1 MSDSNPKKKS
11 NPNKM
16 QHLNECEENLE
27 EIKLLNENEIKYDIY
42 VLNEGNGNGDIVTFY
57 QEMLDY
63 IEKLNGNYIW
73 NNEKFNLNR
82 PQPLNDTCSV
92 CSGTLDFGDN
102 LEDEWFVVYLIVKLS
117 TKFSKRLCAQVKDY
131 DGEFLLIHVAN
142 FLPQWASS
150 AANNCMDNRVFIYN
164 GQLHIIPPA
173 TNPSQVT
180 YLPASGSI
188 DTGYSGAK
196 IVFDFTKLTAASADI
211 QQCLIKRLD
220 IFNETSLLMHR
231 ATCILPAKLV
241 WLLKSNPSL
250 ISLAINKFCEKDP
263 ADLKLCSQFQTFKP
277 VDLVNYRVSFTK
289 HLYGKLKYSDY
300 KPEKRHDWPSLYSLI
315 ATLGTNSSSESLVR
329 ERSLLGFK
337 LTCAFEIM
345 SQHVKVD
352 TYQDNPFESY
362 VERLKSVGYFKD
374 YLENSKN
381 YIELIE
387 KAKEDFNNSTNNT
400 QKSTCQAKPISKSST
415 KYPELLDSFYD
426 DLTKEG
432 YVVKLKEEIYSE
444 QEKEK
449 DDSDEWLCVEAPQLD
464 DYLDMYSRG
473 EVSSAYD
480 FRVISNAFKKFLRI
494 PPKNKNE
501 NLLEGVNYENIEH
514 SSEEKLIDFNVES
527 IEKNLK
533 DFLKIDSD
541 LEKNNP
547 DIDNDDENDSFYEVD
562 DDLLEDEEN
571 DDDEDRNKNIKSL
584 MELMDD
590 ELKMQKD
597 LSRIETQPTSIT
609 NSNSEDLDID
619 LNLVTNAL
627 ESYSSQLGFTGP
639 VSNILKSMGL

>member
-1 MSDSNPKKKS
+1 MSESNPKKKPNTKSKLCSS
-11 NPNKM
+11 N
-16 QHLNECEENLE
+16 EENLE
-27 EIKLLNENEIKYDIY
+27 EIKLFNENEIKYDIY
-42 VLNEGNGNGDIVTFY
+42 ILNETNNSTDIATFY

-82 PQPLNDTCSV
+82 PQPLNESCFV

-102 LEDEWFVVYLIVKLS
+102 LEDEWFVVYLIMKLS
-117 TKFSKRLCAQVKDY
+117 TKFTKKICAQVKDY
-131 DGEFLLIHVAN
+131 DGEFLLIHAAN

-150 AANNCMDNRVFIYN
+150 AADNCMNNRVYIFN

-180 YLPASGSI
+180 YFPASGSI
-188 DTGYSGAK
+188 ESGYNGAK
-196 IVFDFTKLTAASADI
+196 IVFDFFKLTIASTDI
-211 QQCLIKRLD
+211 QECLAKRLGV
-220 IFNETSLLMHR
+220 FNETSLLMHR

-241 WLLKSNPSL
+241 WLIKSNPSL

-263 ADLKLCSQFQTFKP
+263 EDLKLCNQFQTFKP

-315 ATLGTNSSSESLVR
+315 STLNTNSSNESLVR
-329 ERSLLGFK
+329 ERSSLGFK

-352 TYQDNPFESY
+352 KFQDKPFESY
-362 VERLKSVGYFKD
+362 IERLRALGYFKD

-381 YIELIE
+381 YVELME
-387 KAKEDFNNSTNNT
+387 KAKEDFNNNTNNS
-400 QKSTCQAKPISKSST
+400 QKSCQEKPISKSTT

-464 DYLDMYSRG
+464 DYLEMYSRG

-480 FRVISNAFKKFLRI
+480 FRIISNAFKKFLRI
-494 PPKNKNE
+494 PPKNKDE
-501 NLLEGVNYENIEH
+501 NLLEGVNFENIEN
-514 SSEEKLIDFNVES
+514 SNDEKLIDFNVES

-533 DFLKIDSD
+533 DFLKIDND

-547 DIDNDDENDSFYEVD
+547 DIENDDENDSFYEVD

-571 DDDEDRNKNIKSL
+571 DDDKNKTIKSL

-597 LSRIETQPTSIT
+597 LSRIESPSVST
-609 NSNSEDLDID
+609 NNTKNEELDID
-619 LNLVTNAL
+619 FNLVTNAL
-627 ESYSSQLGFTGP
+627 ESYSSQLGITGP

>member
-1 MSDSNPKKKS
+1 
-11 NPNKM
+11 
-16 QHLNECEENLE
+16 
-27 EIKLLNENEIKYDIY
+27 
-42 VLNEGNGNGDIVTFY
+42 
-57 QEMLDY
+57 
-63 IEKLNGNYIW
+63 
-73 NNEKFNLNR
+73 
-82 PQPLNDTCSV
+82 
-92 CSGTLDFGDN
+92 
-102 LEDEWFVVYLIVKLS
+102 
-117 TKFSKRLCAQVKDY
+117 
-131 DGEFLLIHVAN
+131 
-142 FLPQWASS
+142 
-150 AANNCMDNRVFIYN
+150 
-164 GQLHIIPPA
+164 
-173 TNPSQVT
+173 
-180 YLPASGSI
+180 
-188 DTGYSGAK
+188 
-196 IVFDFTKLTAASADI
+196 
-211 QQCLIKRLD
+211 
-220 IFNETSLLMHR
+220 
-231 ATCILPAKLV
+231 
-241 WLLKSNPSL
+241 
-250 ISLAINKFCEKDP
+250 
-263 ADLKLCSQFQTFKP
+263 
-277 VDLVNYRVSFTK
+277 
-289 HLYGKLKYSDY
+289 
-300 KPEKRHDWPSLYSLI
+300 
-315 ATLGTNSSSESLVR
+315 
-329 ERSLLGFK
+329 
-337 LTCAFEIM
+337 
-345 SQHVKVD
+345 
-352 TYQDNPFESY
+352 
-362 VERLKSVGYFKD
+362 
-374 YLENSKN
+374 
-381 YIELIE
+381 
-387 KAKEDFNNSTNNT
+387 
-400 QKSTCQAKPISKSST
+400 
-415 KYPELLDSFYD
+415 LDSFYD

-514 SSEEKLIDFNVES
+514 SSDEKLIDFNVES

-562 DDLLEDEEN
+562 DDSLEDEEN
-571 DDDEDRNKNIKSL
+571 GDDEERNKNIKSL